1 MFLKKETQ
9 QSQYVRISKL
19 GIEHTYTRRKTVA
32 VFRCDNCD
40 SEFARDL
47 KNIDYR
53 RLSNNYF
60 HVCSNCDAKK
70 FAQRK
75 GVERKQIWDMP
86 ASSTLPVG
94 KY

>member
-1 MFLKKETQ
+1 MFLRRETRI
-9 QSQYVRISKL
+9 SEYVRLSKL
-19 GIEHTYTRRKTVA
+19 GKEHIYVRDKTVA

-40 SEFARDL
+40 QEFERDL
-47 KNIDYR
+47 KNVDHR

-60 HVCSNCDAKK
+60 HVCTNCDAKR

-75 GVERKQIWDMP
+75 RIERKSIWDMP